1 MQTKKTYNP
10 WGDDQPEKLR
20 NSGDHTIGAR
30 QQLKNL
36 VNPGNML
43 DSMFGRMK
51 PEWSK
56 QIPQKE
62 KTIIRE
68 EKLVFSFSARKE
80 EQDVT
85 RETKFLLEKL
95 KEQVVLL
102 EKSEKALTAQITKIK
117 VEQLPK
123 KSGIYHIRFFEWLLG
138 VVKQLR
144 MKVEEGRAWL
154 ATFTNRKKKKMGYW
168 NMYKKHGT
176 TFGLSHERTLSTQT
190 G

>member
-1 MQTKKTYNP
+1 MQTKRTYNP

-20 NSGDHTIGAR
+20 NTRSSTIGAR
-30 QQLKNL
+30 QQLTNL
-36 VNPGNML
+36 VNPNNML
-43 DSMFGRMK
+43 ESMFGRK
-51 PEWSK
+51 TSEWGRQSSL
-56 QIPQKE
+56 KE
-62 KTIIRE
+62 KTIKRE
-68 EKLVFSFSARKE
+68 EKLIFSFQERKE

-85 RETKFLLEKL
+85 RETKYLIEKL
-95 KEQVVLL
+95 KEQVTLL
-102 EKSEKALTAQITKIK
+102 EKSEKALTSQITKIK